1 MKKYRAWPSILGF
14 SILALAVLA
23 LLVST
28 LIEAWV
34 YHYSG
39 GLVGILAL
47 LGAAVA
53 IFHEA
58 KHLAQK
64 KNQEH
69 DLLDL
74 IFQGVAV
81 VAGSMAAFAV
91 TQELGL
97 GAVVSASL
105 IGLIASLVS
114 PKTSV
119 AAYCGAFVGM
129 TSDILFFNYYE
140 VALAGLIAGLVFIL
154 TIDTFNGFGGKLGTI
169 ALVGTALTGLSLQRE
184 FIIFPVAD
192 LQTNAAMMAVAI
204 LATPLTFYFNISRKH
219 GPVLASSI
227 VGITAGLVLPV
238 IYPQIGPTLSV
249 VAICASF
256 AGMTSQDRCPTFW
269 HILITGFFTSVIFVY
284 STPLLG
290 GAGGKLGTIAFGA
303 VLGTCGLK
311 KLANGLIT
319 FLKPK
324 NIDQGK

>member
-1 MKKYRAWPSILGF
+1 MKHYRTWPSILGF

-23 LLVST
+23 LLAST

-34 YHYSG
+34 FHYSG
-39 GLVGILAL
+39 GLVGMLML
-47 LGAAVA
+47 LGASVA

-58 KHLAQK
+58 GHLIR
-64 KNQEH
+64 QEK
-69 DLLDL
+69 
-74 IFQGVAV
+74 QGRALQELVTQGLAV
-81 VAGSMAAFAV
+81 ILGGLAAFAV
-91 TQELGL
+91 SHELAL
-97 GAVVSASL
+97 GPVISASL
-105 IGLIASLVS
+105 VGLVASLIS

-140 VALAGLIAGLVFIL
+140 VALAGVIAGIVFIF
-154 TIDTFNGFGGKLGTI
+154 TQDTFNGVGGKLGTI
-169 ALVGTALTGLSLQRE
+169 ALVGTAITSLSLQRE
-184 FIIFPVAD
+184 FILLPIANW
-192 LQTNAAMMAVAI
+192 QTNAAVIIVCMVA
-204 LATPLTFYFNISRKH
+204 APLTFYFNIARKH

-238 IYPQIGPTLSV
+238 IFPQNGPTLAV

-256 AGMTSQDRCPTFW
+256 AGMTSEERCPTFW
-269 HILITGFFTSVIFVY
+269 HILITGFFTSIIFVY

-311 KLANGLIT
+311 QLAGWAWGI
-319 FLKPK
+319 
-324 NIDQGK
+324 IHSQEDGQDM